1 MAKMPLCWLCLR
13 ILFPLLFLYYW
24 VGVKN
29 DGKYFSVLCWLVL
42 FIFHLEWQYS
52 EGYQNPIYSK
62 QVGASSRGGSKF
74 SKGRNSR
81 DCCWRRRDVI
91 LMPNFHLE
99 IKMRKRETW
108 PRSGVSKWVVFHS
121 TSMALQELGS
131 FLSFCMVREV
141 LNISLHSKML

>member
-1 MAKMPLCWLCLR
+1 M
-13 ILFPLLFLYYW
+13 
-24 VGVKN
+24 
-29 DGKYFSVLCWLVL
+29 
-42 FIFHLEWQYS
+42 
-52 EGYQNPIYSK
+52 
-62 QVGASSRGGSKF
+62 
-74 SKGRNSR
+74 
-81 DCCWRRRDVI
+81 I

-131 FLSFCMVREV
+131 FLSCMVREV